1 MANLES
7 VIHRLQR
14 NALKNRVSQLAISVT
29 SGGVDNMETYKYTI
43 GQISALESVRQELS
57 NLLEDKEPNDGTVVD
72 IKRGKP
78 DPLTK

>member
-14 NALKNRVSQLAISVT
+14 ALKNRVSQLAISVT
-29 SGGVDNMETYKYTI
+29 SGVVDNMETYKYTI

>member
-14 NALKNRVSQLAISVT
+14 ALKNRVSQLALSVT

>member
-14 NALKNRVSQLAISVT
+14 ALKNRVQQLAISVT

-57 NLLEDKEPNDGTVVD
+57 NLLEDKEPNDGTIVD
-72 IKRGKP
+72 IKRGNKNQ
-78 DPLTK
+78 LTK

>member
-14 NALKNRVSQLAISVT
+14 ALKNRVSQLALSVT

-57 NLLEDKEPNDGTVVD
+57 NLLEDKEPNEGTVVD
-72 IKRGKP
+72 IKRGNKN
-78 DPLTK
+78 PLTK

>member
-1 MANLES
+1 MADLES

-14 NALKNRVSQLAISVT
+14 ALKNRVSQLAISVT

-43 GQISALESVRQELS
+43 GQINALESVRQELS
-57 NLLEDKEPNDGTVVD
+57 NLLEDKEQNDGTIVD
-72 IKRGKP
+72 IKRGKT

>member
-1 MANLES
+1 MADLES

-14 NALKNRVSQLAISVT
+14 ALKNRVSQLALSVT

-57 NLLEDKEPNDGTVVD
+57 NLLEDKEPNDGTIVD
-72 IKRGKP
+72 IKRGNKN
-78 DPLTK
+78 PLTK

>member
-1 MANLES
+1 MADLES

-14 NALKNRVSQLAISVT
+14 ALKNRVSQLALSVT

-57 NLLEDKEPNDGTVVD
+57 NLLEDKEQNDGTIVD
-72 IKRGKP
+72 IKRGKT